1 MSSNRQLLERVLDNR
16 ASAWAGPG
24 AALPLVLAIIL
35 LGTITFRVGKQ
46 TAPIIEK
53 ILTPPQVRPQEKIEF
68 EEAAPERKF
77 DNVFQEFSQ
86 DQTERFSIPDPTADL
101 NVPEIETVTRI
112 DETDVAMSEMPDQQA
127 KWEATSPTVEVP
139 GSVLVDPSTKTLPT
153 RDTTGEEAAL
163 RRASTRQ
170 TTGDGVAATLAA
182 DGAGANLGQDKSGD
196 VTPVA
201 GLDAPV
207 VVRRSASAPGPA
219 VGISEPASAEKQ
231 SLTGWILR
239 NPSPLRPAVQEALG
253 YSSLKADRTSVGS
266 VVDESG
272 TLYQFYFLHRTENNL
287 LRILVVVDDQAYRID
302 LPDFFLEANHV
313 KTGYVSRGLAPADS
327 FAPGPIIEVSLEAV
341 SAIPA
346 EVPEVFDLVLRWLE
360 IKGQE

>member
-1 MSSNRQLLERVLDNR
+1 M
-16 ASAWAGPG
+16 
-24 AALPLVLAIIL
+24 LAIIL
-35 LGTITFRVGKQ
+35 LGTITFRVGKH

-53 ILTPPQVRPQEKIEF
+53 ILTPPQARPQEKIEF
-68 EEAAPERKF
+68 EEAAPGRKF

-86 DQTERFSIPDPTADL
+86 DQTERFAVPEPTAD
-101 NVPEIETVTRI
+101 VDEPEIETVTRV

-127 KWEATSPTVEVP
+127 EWETTSPTVEVP

-153 RDTTGEEAAL
+153 GDTTDPEAAL
-163 RRASTRQ
+163 RQVSTRRDA
-170 TTGDGVAATLAA
+170 GDGAAATLAA
-182 DGAGANLGQDKSGD
+182 DGAGAAIGQDKSGD
-196 VTPVA
+196 VTPAA
-201 GLDAPV
+201 GFDEPV
-207 VVRRSASAPGPA
+207 VVRRSAAGGGPA

-266 VVDESG
+266 VMDESG
-272 TLYQFYFLHRTENNL
+272 TLYQFYFLHRIENNL
-287 LRILVVVDDQAYRID
+287 LRILVVVDDRAYRID

-313 KTGYVSRGLAPADS
+313 TTGYVSRGQAPADS